1 MINEP
6 LLAMGAS
13 ERTANALDSLNGSR
27 RRCRRMRLTGVGVD
41 TISGMRGSSG
51 GVAAGPPALR
61 CASRQSIRLAA
72 NKHRSTVPDVTAV
85 TAILIRPATAVET
98 TGIGRSVGRSDF
110 GLRFLAAMVILGR
123 VRLPCSLTRTLPCRV
138 VPDLSTASR
147 ACATKRLS
155 GIVNQTLPIG
165 DGLQIYAIAFLP
177 AGEGVL
183 PLHLAVSAARHPF

>member
-1 MINEP
+1 M
-6 LLAMGAS
+6 
-13 ERTANALDSLNGSR
+13 
-27 RRCRRMRLTGVGVD
+27 
-41 TISGMRGSSG
+41 
-51 GVAAGPPALR
+51 
-61 CASRQSIRLAA
+61 
-72 NKHRSTVPDVTAV
+72 PDVTAV

-123 VRLPCSLTRTLPCRV
+123 VRLQGSLTRTLPCRV

-155 GIVNQTLPIG
+155 GIVNQTLPNG
-165 DGLQIYAIAFLP
+165 DGLQIYAIAFPL
-177 AGEGVL
+177 AGRAVL

>member
-1 MINEP
+1 MTNEP

-27 RRCRRMRLTGVGVD
+27 RRCRRMRFTGVGVD
-41 TISGMRGSSG
+41 TISGIRGSSG

-98 TGIGRSVGRSDF
+98 TDIGRSVGGSDF

-123 VRLPCSLTRTLPCRV
+123 VRLHV
-138 VPDLSTASR
+138 QPDPDAS
-147 ACATKRLS
+147 LS
-155 GIVNQTLPIG
+155 GCSRSEYSIARVRDETLKRHSQSDLTNG
-165 DGLQIYAIAFLP
+165 DGLQIYAIAFL
-177 AGEGVL
+177 
-183 PLHLAVSAARHPF
+183 LAVVLTAALWSLPNDVIL

>member
-1 MINEP
+1 M
-6 LLAMGAS
+6 
-13 ERTANALDSLNGSR
+13 SR
-27 RRCRRMRLTGVGVD
+27 
-41 TISGMRGSSG
+41 
-51 GVAAGPPALR
+51 
-61 CASRQSIRLAA
+61 ASRQSNRLAA

-85 TAILIRPATAVET
+85 NAISMKPATAVET

-110 GLRFLAAMVILGR
+110 GLRFLAAMVLLRR

-155 GIVNQTLPIG
+155 GIVNQTLPNG
-165 DGLQIYAIAFLP
+165 DGLQIYAIAFPL

-183 PLHLAVSAARHPF
+183 PLHLAVSAARHPIWDMPKFGMDVGFQGDCVAKVPFC